1 MRQKM
6 KISGKNMNKN
16 ILRPRGR
23 PKKIKPVKTENFQY
37 KLYFS
42 PDMDLNDISKKIADD
57 LGINQGQMSD
67 KLAGAGLAYLSLS
80 ELKKNA
86 PLIRKR
92 QGNRPHIHTQQ
103 LLIDC
108 AAILYVELGIDGKAE
123 LSRIGPRNEHNST
136 IIRHAKSVLSALG
149 VPHHHSMQQQARS
162 AAKQL

>member
-1 MRQKM
+1 
-6 KISGKNMNKN
+6 MNN
-16 ILRPRGR
+16 NTPRPRGR
-23 PKKIKPVKTENFQY
+23 PKKNKPVGSEEVPHQ
-37 KLYFS
+37 LYFG

-92 QGNRPHIHTQQ
+92 QGNRPHIQTQQ

-136 IIRHAKSVLSALG
+136 IIRHAKVVLSALG
-149 VPHHHSMQQQARS
+149 LPHHHSMQQQAHS

>member
-1 MRQKM
+1 
-6 KISGKNMNKN
+6 MNN
-16 ILRPRGR
+16 NTPRPRGR
-23 PKKIKPVKTENFQY
+23 PKKNKPVGSEEVPHQ
-37 KLYFS
+37 LYFG

-92 QGNRPHIHTQQ
+92 QGNRPHIQTQQ

-108 AAILYVELGIDGKAE
+108 GRFPCVELGIDGKAE

-136 IIRHAKSVLSALG
+136 IIRHAKVVLSALG
-149 VPHHHSMQQQARS
+149 LPDHHSMQQQAHS

>member
-1 MRQKM
+1 
-6 KISGKNMNKN
+6 MNSN
-16 ILRPRGR
+16 TPRPRGR
-23 PKKIKPVKTENFQY
+23 PKKIKPVKGEEVPHQ
-37 KLYFS
+37 LYFG
-42 PDMDLNDISKKIADD
+42 PDMDFNDISKKIADD

-108 AAILYVELGIDGKAE
+108 AEILHVELGIDGKAE
-123 LSRIGPRNEHNST
+123 LSRIGPQNEHNST
-136 IIRHAKSVLSALG
+136 IIRHAKVVLSALG
-149 VPHHHSMQQQARS
+149 LPHHHSMQQQARS
-162 AAKQL
+162 AAKQM